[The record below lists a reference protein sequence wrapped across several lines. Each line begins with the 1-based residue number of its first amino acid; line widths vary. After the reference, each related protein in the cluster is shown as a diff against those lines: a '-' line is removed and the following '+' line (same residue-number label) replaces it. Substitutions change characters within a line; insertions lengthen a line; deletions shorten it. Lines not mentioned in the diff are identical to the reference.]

1 MTISR
6 NGGVVSGNGAGN
18 EIVVSVGE
26 QVQLTATITGQPA
39 GTTIVSQSWQV
50 NGTVVGG
57 WNLSEATYQPT
68 GAPASAATASP
79 DLSNASTTLYW
90 VDAGVKQVT
99 YNATLNNGAEVGAS
113 VAFSV
118 IGPTGSMTT
127 LFVDQTICSST
138 DTRVLPPGAP
148 CVNAVIIDG
157 YHPPVAAQYG
167 PTGNTYSCVGLDTDY
182 PYQAANS
189 AVGSPIPTDDS
200 PYLSLNDTYAERKAI
215 ESFVMTLMFMPN
227 TENAIFVPVAIIA
240 FSGAARWMQ

>member
-1 MTISR
+1 VTISR

-39 GTTIVSQSWQV
+39 GTTIVSQSWRV

-167 PTGNTYSCVGLDTDY
+167 PLVIRILALAWILTTHTK
-182 PYQAANS
+182 QQ
-189 AVGSPIPTDDS
+189 IPLLVVRF
-200 PYLSLNDTYAERKAI
+200 PP
-215 ESFVMTLMFMPN
+215 MT
-227 TENAIFVPVAIIA
+227 
-240 FSGAARWMQ
+240 ARI